1 MAAYAPMK
9 IAIVGTGDMGSAIA
23 TAFVQR
29 SKHDVSV
36 RGSRRGSPS
45 ALRLA
50 RHLGIT
56 EAGDQALRDAA
67 VVFVVVPWEAIDAV
81 SHLLAGCRGIIVSV
95 VVPWTNGDP
104 RTDMTSAAEKL
115 AGLLPHAR
123 VVNAFTS
130 VSSSV
135 VREPGSGEKPSV
147 IVCSDDDK
155 ARRAVMRLAE
165 ELGFSGVNGGGLRSA
180 RYAEGM
186 GLLWASL
193 AYDAG
198 YGERVAYRVFVAGK
212 GKGGSRSRAGRRR
225 R

>member
-1 MAAYAPMK
+1 MK

-23 TAFVQR
+23 TAFVRR

-50 RHLGIT
+50 RQLGIA

-67 VVFVVVPWEAIDAV
+67 VVFVVVPWEAVDAV
-81 SHLLAGCRGIIVSV
+81 SRLLAGCRGILVSV
-95 VVPWTNGDP
+95 VVPWTNDGDP
-104 RTDMTSAAEKL
+104 RTDMISAAEKL

-135 VREPGSGEKPSV
+135 VRDPGSGEKPSV

-155 ARRAVMRLAE
+155 ARRVVMRLAD
-165 ELGFSGVNGGGLRSA
+165 ELGFSGINGGGLRSA
-180 RYAEGM
+180 RYAEGL
-186 GLLWASL
+186 GLLWTSL

-198 YGERVAYRVFVAGK
+198 YGERVTYRVFVARK
-212 GKGGSRSRAGRRR
+212 GTRVGGSQT
-225 R
+225 